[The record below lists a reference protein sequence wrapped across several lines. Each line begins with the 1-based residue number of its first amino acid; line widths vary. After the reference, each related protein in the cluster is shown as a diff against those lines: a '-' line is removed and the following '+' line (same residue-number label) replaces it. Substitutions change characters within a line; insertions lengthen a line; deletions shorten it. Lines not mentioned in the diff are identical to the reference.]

1 MGRFYLNEIFYKKSL
16 LFYKLADLS
25 ITIPQRRRILNYVI
39 ILCGGSFKIENSIY
53 LYTLSLYKFMFQ
65 YSTWLL
71 FDILIHWNTNT
82 QIFQYIYYF
91 YIT

>member
-25 ITIPQRRRILNYVI
+25 ITIPQRRRILKYVI

-53 LYTLSLYKFMFQ
+53 LFKAIQIHVSILY
-65 YSTWLL
+65 LAP
-71 FDILIHWNTNT
+71 I
-82 QIFQYIYYF
+82 
-91 YIT
+91 

>member
-16 LFYKLADLS
+16 LFYKLGDLS

-53 LYTLSLYKFMFQ
+53 LYTFKTIQIHVS
-65 YSTWLL
+65 
-71 FDILIHWNTNT
+71 ILDLAPI
-82 QIFQYIYYF
+82 
-91 YIT
+91 

>member
-39 ILCGGSFKIENSIY
+39 ILCGGSFKIEKSIY
-53 LYTLSLYKFMFQ
+53 LYTFKAIQIHVS
-65 YSTWLL
+65 
-71 FDILIHWNTNT
+71 ILDLAPI
-82 QIFQYIYYF
+82 
-91 YIT
+91 